1 MPRQVFT
8 GSFWMETTQR
18 FSKLFHFSLHRSKE
32 APAGTKAE
40 MSEDEERCLPRLKG
54 RQCHLETFWQDWG
67 FSPANVLFWSQ
78 RAPLILIPNDSKVK
92 PVCSLYPTGCCFHLP
107 VFKCAFIR
115 SVSALTSLK
124 SSGQSENTHF
134 LHTRLRWGLAQMRK
148 SHSFH
153 RLMRMW
159 TA

>member
-1 MPRQVFT
+1 MPRQDL
-8 GSFWMETTQR
+8 SEWKQR
-18 FSKLFHFSLHRSKE
+18 SGFPNCSTFSLRRSKG

-54 RQCHLETFWQDWG
+54 RQCHLETFCDRIWV
-67 FSPANVLFWSQ
+67 FFPPANVTVEQKCTSD
-78 RAPLILIPNDSKVK
+78 PHSKRFQVVHLK
-92 PVCSLYPTGCCFHLP
+92 PVCSLYPTGRCFHLP
-107 VFKCAFIR
+107 VFKCVFIR

-134 LHTRLRWGLAQMRK
+134 LQTRVRWGLAQMRT

-153 RLMRMW
+153 RLMRI
-159 TA
+159 